1 MHFEPFKYAL
11 RDTDGFTVSR
21 DTDGAFEVS
30 GGMIDELARKVVL
43 DDYDSMNYFQR
54 RLKDGGVI
62 NALRLAGAKDGDIVR
77 ILDIEFD
84 FID

>member
-1 MHFEPFKYAL
+1 
-11 RDTDGFTVSR
+11 
-21 DTDGAFEVS
+21 
-30 GGMIDELARKVVL
+30 MIDELARKVVL